1 MPPLFA
7 PFSSSFKHS
16 SSQDV
21 LSKCAHCER
30 EYLSDKKNRNHQQY
44 CSPFCRSLAKK
55 ERDKRHKQEYRKKEK
70 YRKVKREQNRRYREK
85 KGWTEY
91 MRRYREDHREEVRSQ
106 NQKASKQYYDKNKR
120 RIAFRRSE
128 LRWQKKLRAEIK
140 ALKKASP

>member
-1 MPPLFA
+1 MILR
-7 PFSSSFKHS
+7 SDS

-30 EYLSDKKNRNHQQY
+30 EYLPDKKNRNHQLY
-44 CSPFCRSLAKK
+44 CSLSCRSLAKK
-55 ERDKRHKQEYRKKEK
+55 ERDKRHKQEYRKKKK
-70 YRKVKREQNRRYREK
+70 YRKAKREQNRRYREK
-85 KGWTEY
+85 KGWIEY
-91 MRRYREDHREEVRSQ
+91 MRQYRDGHREEVRSQ

-140 ALKKASP
+140 ALKKATS